1 MMRHVP
7 PIQALQVALQAV
19 AHVLLGL
26 LRPRVL
32 VGARVVV
39 LRDGDAAGRLHGVW
53 YLALLRLHA
62 HHAAEAVDLGEDH
75 LLHLGDVLDH
85 LKVKVERRRAA
96 RLVARVVPDVQVPVL
111 QRVFD

>member
-7 PIQALQVALQAV
+7 PIQPLQVALQAV

-26 LRPRVL
+26 LRSRVL

-39 LRDGDAAGRLHGVW
+39 LRDGDVAGLLHGVCN
-53 YLALLRLHA
+53 LALLRLHA
-62 HHAAEAVDLGEDH
+62 HHAAEAVDLGQDH

-85 LKVKVERRRAA
+85 FEVEVERRRAV